1 MLVGDPKQAIYRFRG
16 GDVTNYNLIKHYGNQ
31 DLLIKA
37 PLMNQSL
44 SLTVNRRSS
53 KALIEALN
61 AWFDNNHQDAVANHA
76 NLGQGIF
83 YQQIQAHKDGGGIHW
98 QSDAYADY
106 YGKYPIAVLH
116 FDHIEAGQK
125 LHKGLSKL
133 LGISIPFCKVIIR
146 YMVKR
151 YCQRILLYLDAQL
164 IR

>member
-83 YQQIQAHKDGGGIHW
+83 ISRSKHIKTVAVSIGNLMLM
-98 QSDAYADY
+98 
-106 YGKYPIAVLH
+106 PIIMVN
-116 FDHIEAGQK
+116 
-125 LHKGLSKL
+125 
-133 LGISIPFCKVIIR
+133 IP
-146 YMVKR
+146 
-151 YCQRILLYLDAQL
+151 
-164 IR
+164 